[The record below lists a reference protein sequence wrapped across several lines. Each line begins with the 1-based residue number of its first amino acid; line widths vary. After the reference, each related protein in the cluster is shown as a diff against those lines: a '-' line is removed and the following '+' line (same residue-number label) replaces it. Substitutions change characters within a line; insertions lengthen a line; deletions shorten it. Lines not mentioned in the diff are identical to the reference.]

1 MKKSFLFLSLIVLI
15 GSHISSQTPGDKSF
29 VPGQVIVQSKTAI
42 SIDKLHIFGVNRIAQ
57 ICKDK
62 QGKSNLFVLYF
73 TDTLNIQ
80 EKIRQLINSG
90 FFNWVEP
97 NGYMQACIVPDDTL
111 FPRQYGCHNTGTFNL
126 TFSTIDSDSDL
137 PEAWDIEQGD
147 TNVVVAILDGGI
159 ALAHPEFTGRIWNNY
174 EEIPNNGIDDDGNGF
189 IDDNQGWN
197 FAYGTNVPEDDL
209 GHGTSVTGILGANG
223 NNNIGMAGIDWN
235 CKLMIC
241 KVLDN
246 TNFGTYDN
254 IANAI
259 YYAVNNSANV
269 INMSFAGGYSSLLA
283 TAIQYAWDNN
293 VVMCAA
299 TGNSNIS
306 TPQYPSSDSLVL
318 AVGGSNAWDVRYIY
332 SNYGPHMDVV
342 AAGDYIYVLDY
353 KNFNNYND
361 VSAGTSL
368 SSPFV
373 AGIASLLKAQKYTR
387 TNQEIYDIIR
397 NTAEDQV
404 DHYTGEDTPGWDM
417 FFGFGRVNAYK
428 ALLYDTIITQVGVL
442 SHTIPVKVYP
452 NPVSTVLHFYLDGN
466 SDIKVIDL
474 LGEVVMHKF
483 FSGYPKGNVALDVS
497 TLSSGFY
504 FIQIGNRIERFVK
517 E

>member
-1 MKKSFLFLSLIVLI
+1 MKYIYIYLAFILFFS
-15 GSHISSQTPGDKSF
+15 SYISAQTLVDKSP
-29 VPGQVIVQSKTAI
+29 VPGQIIVLSKSTLNLN
-42 SIDKLHIFGVNRIAQ
+42 KLNIFGIKSLEQ

-62 QGKSNLFVLYF
+62 HGNSNLYLLHFLE
-73 TDTLNIQ
+73 TISIPD
-80 EKIRQLINSG
+80 KIRELMNSG
-90 FFNWVEP
+90 LFIWAEP
-97 NGYMQACIVPDDTL
+97 NGYMHACIIPNDTL
-111 FPRQYGCHNTGTFNL
+111 FPRQYGCNNTATFNL
-126 TFSTIDSDSDL
+126 TFSTFDADADL

-147 TNVVVAILDGGI
+147 TNVVVAILDGG
-159 ALAHPEFTGRIWNNY
+159 LAINHPEFEGRMWKNKA
-174 EEIPNNGIDDDGNGF
+174 EIPNNGIDDDNNGF

-197 FAYGTNVPEDDL
+197 FAYDNNIPADDL
-209 GHGTSVTGILGANG
+209 GHGTAVTGILGANG

-241 KVLDN
+241 KVLDS
-246 TNFGTYDN
+246 TNFGTYDK

-259 YYAVNNSANV
+259 YYAANNGAHV
-269 INMSFAGGYSSLLA
+269 MNMSFAGGYSSLLS

-299 TGNSNIS
+299 TGNNNS
-306 TPQYPSSDSLVL
+306 PVPLYPAADSLVL

-368 SSPFV
+368 ASPFV
-373 AGIASLLKAQKYTR
+373 AGIASLLKAQKLSR

-397 NTAEDQV
+397 NSAEDMV

-417 FFGFGRVNAYK
+417 YFGYGRVNAYK
-428 ALLYDTIITQVGVL
+428 ALLADTITTHSGSLVHSIADK
-442 SHTIPVKVYP
+442 IYP
-452 NPVSTVLHFYLDGN
+452 NPVNSILHFNLNNN
-466 SDIKVIDL
+466 SNISIIDILGKVVLQKSI
-474 LGEVVMHKF
+474 LGFHNVT
-483 FSGYPKGNVALDVS
+483 VALDVS
-497 TLSSGFY
+497 SLPTGIY
-504 FIQIGNRIERFVK
+504 FIRIDNRIEKFLK